1 MALTR
6 FESPTGNT
14 PFSSLS
20 QWIAGINSNNKAGYA
35 LPNRFEVLIPYP
47 AKHGATTIY
56 NPAHGS
62 ERKSDPLEI
71 SLRCESVNLP
81 GLNLNTLTDSNIYGP
96 SREIVDGVTYAED
109 IAMTFIASAG
119 LEERVF
125 FEEWQK
131 QAFNPV
137 TWDIGYYKDYVSDI
151 SLYLLDRKDRRRYG
165 IKLCES
171 FPKTIV
177 ATDLNQ
183 GANNEII
190 KISVSF
196 AFRYWETLD
205 KDRISPSTQ
214 SRAIEAETVT
224 QNINRNLPAV
234 DRLVPAG
241 RPF

>member
-131 QAFNPV
+131 QAFDPSS
-137 TWDIGYYKDYVSDI
+137 WDIGYYHDYVTDI
-151 SLYLLDRKDRRRYG
+151 NLYLLDRKDRRRFG
-165 IKLCES
+165 IKFREA
-171 FPKTIV
+171 FPKTIA

-183 GANNEII
+183 ATNNEII
-190 KISVSF
+190 KISVNF
-196 AFRYWETLD
+196 AFRFWETLD
-205 KDRISPSTQ
+205 LDRKTPQGSDTSFDYDKFREELDLAAANSPASTRIS
-214 SRAIEAETVT
+214 
-224 QNINRNLPAV
+224 
-234 DRLVPAG
+234 
-241 RPF
+241 